1 MTSALQSI
9 NNVVIGIGVLFWFW
23 ATVPLLSQRSIFFR
37 LHALTVGDTI
47 GSALIVVGLLLRLN
61 REWPLLLI
69 SLFCLLLW
77 NTTFSVVLG
86 HAAASDPHST
96 DAESST

>member
-1 MTSALQSI
+1 MTLTLPLLS
-9 NNVVIGIGVLFWFW
+9 NVVIGIGVLFWFW
-23 ATVPLLSQRSIFFR
+23 ATVPLLSERSIFFR

-69 SLFCLLLW
+69 SLFSSLL
-77 NTTFSVVLG
+77 
-86 HAAASDPHST
+86 
-96 DAESST
+96 